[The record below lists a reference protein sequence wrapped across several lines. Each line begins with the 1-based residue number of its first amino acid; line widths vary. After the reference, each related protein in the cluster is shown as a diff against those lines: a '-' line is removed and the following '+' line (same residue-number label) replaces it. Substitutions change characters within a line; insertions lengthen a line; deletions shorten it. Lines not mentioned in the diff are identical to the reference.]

1 MKKILKYLL
10 TILFT
15 FSVLGDVVFAASY
28 SISVTSNTVTVGNSV
43 TLKVNGSGLTGRFN
57 VSSSNSSVATLSS
70 SSVWVENN
78 TQSIKITT
86 KKAGTAVITVTPTD
100 GISDSMGNEASLS
113 AKKIT
118 ITVKE
123 KSTTSNGSTN
133 ITPSKP
139 KSTNS
144 YLSSLTIDGY
154 ELEEKFDKH
163 TLEYSVIVT
172 EGTEKIK
179 VNAQLADSSAK
190 VTGVGTLTV
199 TEGLNTFNIVVT
211 AENGSKRTYVLK
223 VTVKEYEPINVKIGT
238 NEYTVV
244 RRNKDLPKISDY
256 FVKKEVSIDDN
267 IVDGYYNENL
277 DYTVVG
283 LKDKFGEIKYYIY
296 DDGKYTLYNEQVF
309 NGTVLRVL
317 DKEMPIGY
325 KKTNFSYNDTKID
338 SYQEVKLDIIKNTYA
353 LDNNEIS
360 GNNFYLF
367 YAVNM
372 ETGKE
377 ELYQYDAVEKTVQR
391 YNTLILDM
399 YKEQSDRYYL
409 YLLCTILV
417 LGVTI
422 VTFCTI
428 IICGKRRRKKKALKN
443 KKNSSKNKKKKNI
456 DEELE
461 LE

>member
-57 VSSSNSSVATLSS
+57 VSSSNSSVASLSG

-78 TQSIKITT
+78 TQSIKIST

-113 AKKIT
+113 VKKIT

-123 KSTTSNGSTN
+123 KSTTSSGGSNT
-133 ITPSKP
+133 TPVKP

-154 ELEEKFDKH
+154 ELDEKFDKQ
-163 TLEYSVIVT
+163 TLEYSVTVK

-190 VTGVGTLTV
+190 VTGIGDLTV
-199 TEGLNTFNIVVT
+199 TEGLNTFNILVT

-223 VTVKEYEPINVKIGT
+223 VTVKEYEPISVKVG
-238 NEYTVV
+238 NDEYTIV

-256 FVKKEVSIDDN
+256 FVEKQVTIDDN

-283 LKDKFGEIKYYIY
+283 LKDKFGKIKFYIY

-309 NGTVLRVL
+309 NGMVLRVL
-317 DKEMPIGY
+317 DKEMPMGY
-325 KKTNFSYNDTKID
+325 KKTNFSYNEMKID

-353 LDNNEIS
+353 LDNNDIN

-377 ELYQYDAVEKTVQR
+377 ELYQYDAVDKTVQR

-399 YKEQSDRYYL
+399 YKEQSNKYYL
-409 YLLCTILV
+409 YLLCCILV

-422 VTFCTI
+422 VTFSTI

-443 KKNSSKNKKKKNI
+443 KKNSSKNRKKENV
-456 DEELE
+456 DEE
-461 LE
+461 